1 MKLDD
6 IRVAPKLWGTVIGL
20 LIVMLAAA
28 AFTQNRASVA
38 MLAALEEVERNEAA
52 ITRAVRWQG
61 LTEVVIERTT
71 AAINVQ
77 DEAASK
83 ILGERSAANS
93 ANISELQQAVRESLI
108 TDSDKQAYEKVAQA
122 RATAVALLKQVPA
135 VKASGDSVA
144 LLQFTQQQFTP
155 AANQLLNALSEF
167 VKLQEKDRDE
177 AVVLMHEAR
186 RKVAIMGLIA
196 AAFLLAVAVSLTLIL
211 IRSIVHPL
219 QQTIAVAKAISE
231 GDLTQNLHT
240 HRHDEFGDLLKAF
253 AQMSERL
260 RGLVSEVRSGVDSVS
275 TASTEIANGNH
286 DLSSRTEQTA
296 ANLQETAASMEQLT
310 SNVTQSAETARQANQ
325 LALNATQAATRGGEV
340 MGNVV
345 TSMQHISDSSR
356 RISDIIGVID
366 GIAFQT
372 NILALN
378 AAVEAARAGE
388 QGRGFAVVASEVRN
402 LAHRSAEAAKEIKTL
417 IQRSVESVE
426 SGSQQVTE
434 AGSAMQEIVMGVRRV
449 GDLIA
454 EISAASSEQQ
464 QGISQVNQAVGNLD
478 QMTQQNA
485 ALVEESAAAASA
497 LSDQA
502 RKLGEVVSLFRVS
515 GGSYTPAAT
524 ALSTSKPLKPA
535 ARSVPTAPAAGAARP
550 LSKPATAAAST
561 PVAVKTEPSAV
572 TVPPAKAPVKTPA
585 APAPAPVRSSP
596 KAAVVDDQD
605 WETF

>member
-6 IRVAPKLWGTVIGL
+6 IRVAPKLWGTIMGL

-38 MLAALEEVERNEAA
+38 MLTALEQVQENEAA
-52 ITRAVRWQG
+52 IARALRWQG

-71 AAINVQ
+71 AALNVQ

-93 ANISELQQAVRESLI
+93 ANITELQQAVRESLV
-108 TDSDKQAYEKVAQA
+108 TESDKQAYEKVAKA
-122 RATAVALLKQVPA
+122 RTDAVTLLKRVPEI
-135 VKASGDSVA
+135 KESGDSA
-144 LLQFTQQQFTP
+144 AMLQFTP
-155 AANQLLNALSEF
+155 AANQLLSALNEF

-177 AVVLMHEAR
+177 AVELMHEAR
-186 RKVAIMGLIA
+186 RKVAIMDLIA

-231 GDLTQNLHT
+231 GDLTQNLST
-240 HRHDEFGDLLKAF
+240 QRHDEFGDLLKAF
-253 AQMSERL
+253 AQMSDRL
-260 RGLVSEVRSGVDSVS
+260 RSLVSEVRSGVDSVS

-296 ANLQETAASMEQLT
+296 ANLQQTAASMEQLT

-325 LALNATQAATRGGEV
+325 LALNATQAATRGGDV

-345 TSMQHISDSSR
+345 TSMQNISDSSR

-388 QGRGFAVVASEVRN
+388 QGRGFAVVASEVRS

-434 AGSAMQEIVMGVRRV
+434 AGSAMQDIVMGVQRV

-454 EISAASSEQQ
+454 EISAAASEQQ

-502 RKLGEVVSLFRVS
+502 RKLGEVVSLFKVS
-515 GGSYTPAAT
+515 GASYTAATSAVSSVKPTTGSARPASVTAPTTARPAA
-524 ALSTSKPLKPA
+524 KPA
-535 ARSVPTAPAAGAARP
+535 MASTAVADRGEAAVVTAQPVKSPVRAPAA
-550 LSKPATAAAST
+550 
-561 PVAVKTEPSAV
+561 PV
-572 TVPPAKAPVKTPA
+572 A
-585 APAPAPVRSSP
+585 APARSAP

>member
-177 AVVLMHEAR
+177 AVALMHEAR

-310 SNVTQSAETARQANQ
+310 SNVTQSAETARQ
-325 LALNATQAATRGGEV
+325 
-340 MGNVV
+340 
-345 TSMQHISDSSR
+345 D
-356 RISDIIGVID
+356 
-366 GIAFQT
+366 
-372 NILALN
+372 
-378 AAVEAARAGE
+378 
-388 QGRGFAVVASEVRN
+388 
-402 LAHRSAEAAKEIKTL
+402 
-417 IQRSVESVE
+417 
-426 SGSQQVTE
+426 
-434 AGSAMQEIVMGVRRV
+434 
-449 GDLIA
+449 
-454 EISAASSEQQ
+454 
-464 QGISQVNQAVGNLD
+464 
-478 QMTQQNA
+478 
-485 ALVEESAAAASA
+485 
-497 LSDQA
+497 
-502 RKLGEVVSLFRVS
+502 
-515 GGSYTPAAT
+515 
-524 ALSTSKPLKPA
+524 
-535 ARSVPTAPAAGAARP
+535 
-550 LSKPATAAAST
+550 
-561 PVAVKTEPSAV
+561 
-572 TVPPAKAPVKTPA
+572 
-585 APAPAPVRSSP
+585 
-596 KAAVVDDQD
+596 
-605 WETF
+605 

>member
-1 MKLDD
+1 LADWHAFQDNDMKLDD
-6 IRVAPKLWGTVIGL
+6 IRVAPKLWGTIMGL

-38 MLAALEEVERNEAA
+38 MLAALEAVESSEQA
-52 ITRAVRWQG
+52 ITRAVRWKG
-61 LTEVVIERTT
+61 LTEVVIERTAAGINVPDPAAEKALT
-71 AAINVQ
+71 ERTAVNSAAIN
-77 DEAASK
+77 
-83 ILGERSAANS
+83 
-93 ANISELQQAVRESLI
+93 ELQQAIQQGLES
-108 TDSDKQAYEKVAQA
+108 DAEKQAYNDIIEA
-122 RATAVALLKQVPA
+122 RRVALGLLTQVSA
-135 VKASGDSVA
+135 VKATGDGA
-144 LLQFTQQQFTP
+144 AMLRFTEGEFNP
-155 AANQLLNALSEF
+155 AAARLLATLEAF
-167 VKLQEKDRDE
+167 IKVQEQDRDAAIE
-177 AVVLMHEAR
+177 RMHEAR
-186 RKVAIMGLIA
+186 FKVAIMGLIA
-196 AAFLLAVAVSLTLIL
+196 AAFLLAVAVSLTLLL

-219 QQTIAVAKAISE
+219 KQTMAVAKAISD
-231 GDLTQNLHT
+231 GDLTQDLHT

-253 AQMSERL
+253 AEMSARL
-260 RGLVSEVRSGVDSVS
+260 RSLVAEVRGGVDSVS
-275 TASTEIANGNH
+275 TASNEIANGNQN
-286 DLSSRTEQTA
+286 LSSRTEQTA
-296 ANLQETAASMEQLT
+296 ANLQQTAASMEQLT

-325 LALNATQAATRGGEV
+325 FALNATQAATRGGEV

-345 TSMQHISDSSR
+345 NSMQHISDSSR

-426 SGSQQVTE
+426 SGSQQVSE
-434 AGSAMQEIVMGVRRV
+434 AGTAMQEIVSGVKRV

-454 EISAASSEQQ
+454 EISAAASEQQ

-485 ALVEESAAAASA
+485 ALVEESAAAAGA
-497 LSDQA
+497 LSQQA
-502 RKLGEVVSLFRVS
+502 GKLGEVVSLFKIGGGGTFAAAAAQGAPRVS
-515 GGSYTPAAT
+515 AVKVAT
-524 ALSTSKPLKPA
+524 ATKPA
-535 ARSVPTAPAAGAARP
+535 ARPAPAASP
-550 LSKPATAAAST
+550 
-561 PVAVKTEPSAV
+561 
-572 TVPPAKAPVKTPA
+572 APVKAARKAPA
-585 APAPAPVRSSP
+585 AAPMPAPAPRAP

>member
-6 IRVAPKLWGTVIGL
+6 IRVAPKLWGTIMGL

-38 MLAALEEVERNEAA
+38 MLAALEAVESSEQA
-52 ITRAVRWQG
+52 ITRAVRWKG
-61 LTEVVIERTT
+61 LTEVVIERTAAGINVPDPAAEKALT
-71 AAINVQ
+71 ERTAVNSAAIN
-77 DEAASK
+77 
-83 ILGERSAANS
+83 
-93 ANISELQQAVRESLI
+93 ELQQAIQQGLES
-108 TDSDKQAYEKVAQA
+108 DAEKQAYNDIIEA
-122 RATAVALLKQVPA
+122 RRVALGLLTQVSA
-135 VKASGDSVA
+135 VKATGDGA
-144 LLQFTQQQFTP
+144 AMLRFTEGEFNP
-155 AANQLLNALSEF
+155 AAARLLATLEAF
-167 VKLQEKDRDE
+167 IKVQEQDRDAAIE
-177 AVVLMHEAR
+177 RMHEAR
-186 RKVAIMGLIA
+186 FKVAIMGLIA
-196 AAFLLAVAVSLTLIL
+196 AAFLLAVAVSLTLLL

-219 QQTIAVAKAISE
+219 KQTMAVAKAISD
-231 GDLTQNLHT
+231 GDLTQDLHT

-253 AQMSERL
+253 AEMSARL
-260 RGLVSEVRSGVDSVS
+260 RSLVAEVRGGVDSVS
-275 TASTEIANGNH
+275 TASNEIANGNQN
-286 DLSSRTEQTA
+286 LSSRTEQTA
-296 ANLQETAASMEQLT
+296 ANLQQTAASMEQLT

-325 LALNATQAATRGGEV
+325 FALNATQAATRGGEV

-345 TSMQHISDSSR
+345 NSMQHISDSSR

-426 SGSQQVTE
+426 SGSQQVSE
-434 AGSAMQEIVMGVRRV
+434 AGTAMQEIVSGVKRV

-454 EISAASSEQQ
+454 EISAAASEQQ

-485 ALVEESAAAASA
+485 ALVEESAAAAGA
-497 LSDQA
+497 LSQQA
-502 RKLGEVVSLFRVS
+502 GKLGEVVSLFKISGGGTFAAAAAQGAPRVS
-515 GGSYTPAAT
+515 AVKVAT
-524 ALSTSKPLKPA
+524 ATKPA
-535 ARSVPTAPAAGAARP
+535 ARPAPAASP
-550 LSKPATAAAST
+550 
-561 PVAVKTEPSAV
+561 
-572 TVPPAKAPVKTPA
+572 APVKAARKAPA
-585 APAPAPVRSSP
+585 AAPMPAPAPRAP

>member
-6 IRVAPKLWGTVIGL
+6 IRVAPKLWGTIMGL
-20 LIVMLAAA
+20 LIVMLAVA

-38 MLAALEEVERNEAA
+38 MITALEEVEANEAA
-52 ITRAVRWQG
+52 ITRALRWQG

-71 AAINVQ
+71 AAINVP
-77 DEAASK
+77 DEAAYK
-83 ILGERSAANS
+83 LLGERSAANS
-93 ANISELQQAVRESLI
+93 ANITEIQQAVRESLV
-108 TDSDKQAYEKVAQA
+108 TDADKQAYEKVAQA
-122 RATAVALLKQVPA
+122 RATAVALLKQVPE
-135 VKASGDSVA
+135 VKATGDSA
-144 LLQFTQQQFTP
+144 AMLKFTQEQFGP
-155 AANQLLNALSEF
+155 AASQLLSALNEF

-177 AVVLMHEAR
+177 AVEVMHAAR
-186 RKVAIMGLIA
+186 RKAAIMGLIA
-196 AAFLLAVAVSLTLIL
+196 AAFLLAVAVSLTLLL

-219 QQTIAVAKAISE
+219 QQTIAVAKSISE
-231 GDLTQNLHT
+231 GDLTQNLHS

-253 AQMSERL
+253 VQMSERL
-260 RGLVSEVRSGVDSVS
+260 RSLVSEVRAGVDSVS
-275 TASTEIANGNH
+275 TASTEIANGNQ
-286 DLSSRTEQTA
+286 DLSARTEQTA
-296 ANLQETAASMEQLT
+296 ANLEETAASMEQLT

-388 QGRGFAVVASEVRN
+388 QGRGFAVVASEVRS

-434 AGSAMQEIVMGVRRV
+434 AGSAMQDIVMGVQRV

-454 EISAASSEQQ
+454 EISAAASEQQ

-497 LSDQA
+497 LSEQA
-502 RKLGEVVSLFRVS
+502 RKLGEVVSLFKVN
-515 GGSYTPAAT
+515 GGVATPANS
-524 ALSTSKPLKPA
+524 ALSAPKLHKPA
-535 ARSVPTAPAAGAARP
+535 VRASSAVPAAPAVRSA
-550 LSKPATAAAST
+550 AAAST
-561 PVAVKTEPSAV
+561 PVAAKVDPVAV
-572 TVPPAKAPVKTPA
+572 TAPQAKAPAKPQA
-585 APAPAPVRSSP
+585 ASAPAPARPAAA
-596 KAAVVDDQD
+596 KAAAVVDDQD

>member
-6 IRVAPKLWGTVIGL
+6 IRVAPKLWGTIMGL
-20 LIVMLAAA
+20 LIVMLASA

-38 MLAALEEVERNEAA
+38 MLTALEQVQENEAA
-52 ITRAVRWQG
+52 IARALRWQG

-71 AAINVQ
+71 AALNVQ

-93 ANISELQQAVRESLI
+93 ANITELQQAVRESLV
-108 TDSDKQAYEKVAQA
+108 TESDKQAYEKVAKA
-122 RATAVALLKQVPA
+122 RTDAVTLLKRVPEI
-135 VKASGDSVA
+135 KASGDSA
-144 LLQFTQQQFTP
+144 AMLQFTQEQFTP
-155 AANQLLNALSEF
+155 AANQLLSALNEF

-177 AVVLMHEAR
+177 AVELMHEAR

-231 GDLTQNLHT
+231 GDLTQNLST
-240 HRHDEFGDLLKAF
+240 QRHDEFGDLLKAF
-253 AQMSERL
+253 AQMSDRL
-260 RGLVSEVRSGVDSVS
+260 RSLVSEVRSGVDSVS

-296 ANLQETAASMEQLT
+296 ANLQQTAASMEQLT

-325 LALNATQAATRGGEV
+325 LALNATQAATRGGDV

-345 TSMQHISDSSR
+345 TSMQNISDSSR

-388 QGRGFAVVASEVRN
+388 QGRGFAVVASEVRS

-434 AGSAMQEIVMGVRRV
+434 AGSAMQDIVMGVQRV

-454 EISAASSEQQ
+454 EISAAASEQQ

-502 RKLGEVVSLFRVS
+502 RKLGEVVSLFKVS
-515 GGSYTPAAT
+515 GASYTAATSAVSSVKPTTGSARPASVTAPTTARPAA
-524 ALSTSKPLKPA
+524 KPA
-535 ARSVPTAPAAGAARP
+535 MASTAVADRGEAAVVTAQPVKSPVRAPAA
-550 LSKPATAAAST
+550 
-561 PVAVKTEPSAV
+561 PV
-572 TVPPAKAPVKTPA
+572 A
-585 APAPAPVRSSP
+585 APARSAP

>member
-6 IRVAPKLWGTVIGL
+6 IRVAPKLWGTIMGL

-38 MLAALEEVERNEAA
+38 MLAALEQVQENEAA
-52 ITRAVRWQG
+52 IARALRWQG

-71 AAINVQ
+71 AALNVQ

-93 ANISELQQAVRESLI
+93 ANITELQQAVRESLV
-108 TDSDKQAYEKVAQA
+108 TESDKQAYEKVAQA
-122 RATAVALLKQVPA
+122 RTDAVTLLKRVPEI
-135 VKASGDSVA
+135 KASGDSA
-144 LLQFTQQQFTP
+144 AMLQFTQEQFTP
-155 AANQLLNALSEF
+155 AANQLLSALNEF

-177 AVVLMHEAR
+177 AVELMHEAR

-231 GDLTQNLHT
+231 GDLTQNLST
-240 HRHDEFGDLLKAF
+240 QRHDEFGDLLKAF
-253 AQMSERL
+253 AQMSDRL
-260 RGLVSEVRSGVDSVS
+260 RSLVSEVRSGVDSVS

-296 ANLQETAASMEQLT
+296 ANLQQTAASMEQLT

-325 LALNATQAATRGGEV
+325 LALNATQAATRGGDV

-345 TSMQHISDSSR
+345 TSMQNISDSSR

-388 QGRGFAVVASEVRN
+388 QGRGFAVVAAEVRN
-402 LAHRSAEAAKEIKTL
+402 LAQRTAAEAKAIKELIGASSAMVQQGSVLADQAGTTMQEVVSS
-417 IQRSVESVE
+417 IQRVADMVS
-426 SGSQQVTE
+426 
-434 AGSAMQEIVMGVRRV
+434 
-449 GDLIA
+449 
-454 EISAASSEQQ
+454 EISAASSEQTA
-464 QGISQVNQAVGNLD
+464 GVGQVGEAVTQLD
-478 QMTQQNA
+478 QTTQQNA
-485 ALVEESAAAASA
+485 ALVEEMAAAASS
-497 LSDQA
+497 LQTQA
-502 RKLGEVVSLFRVS
+502 HQMVSAIAQFNLGGASASPGVPNRAR
-515 GGSYTPAAT
+515 GGSRNPAI
-524 ALSTSKPLKPA
+524 S
-535 ARSVPTAPAAGAARP
+535 G
-550 LSKPATAAAST
+550 
-561 PVAVKTEPSAV
+561 
-572 TVPPAKAPVKTPA
+572 
-585 APAPAPVRSSP
+585 
-596 KAAVVDDQD
+596 
-605 WETF
+605 

>member
-6 IRVAPKLWGTVIGL
+6 IRVAPKLWGTIMGL

-38 MLAALEEVERNEAA
+38 MLTALEEVQRNEAA
-52 ITRAVRWQG
+52 ITRALRWQG

-93 ANISELQQAVRESLI
+93 ANITELQQAVRESLV
-108 TDSDKQAYEKVAQA
+108 TESDKQAYEKVAQA
-122 RATAVALLKQVPA
+122 RAAAVALLKRVPE
-135 VKASGDSVA
+135 VKASGDSAA
-144 LLQFTQQQFTP
+144 LLQFTQEQFTP
-155 AANQLLNALSEF
+155 AANQLLSALNEF

-177 AVVLMHEAR
+177 AVELMHEAR

-231 GDLTQNLHT
+231 GDLTQNLST
-240 HRHDEFGDLLKAF
+240 QRHDEFGDLLKAF
-253 AQMSERL
+253 AQMSDRL
-260 RGLVSEVRSGVDSVS
+260 RSLVSEVRSGVDSVS

-296 ANLQETAASMEQLT
+296 ANLQQTAASMEQLT

-325 LALNATQAATRGGEV
+325 LALNATQAATRGGDV

-345 TSMQHISDSSR
+345 TSMQNISDSSR

-388 QGRGFAVVASEVRN
+388 QGRGFAVVASEVRS

-434 AGSAMQEIVMGVRRV
+434 AGSAMQDIVMGVQRV

-454 EISAASSEQQ
+454 EISAAASEQQ

-502 RKLGEVVSLFRVS
+502 RKLGEVVSLFKVS
-515 GGSYTPAAT
+515 GASY
-524 ALSTSKPLKPA
+524 
-535 ARSVPTAPAAGAARP
+535 
-550 LSKPATAAAST
+550 TAAASDVSNAKPKT
-561 PVAVKTEPSAV
+561 GSARPASTAVAATVRPVVKPAMAEKTEPAV
-572 TVPPAKAPVKTPA
+572 VTASPAKSPVRAPA
-585 APAPAPVRSSP
+585 APAPAPARSAP

>member
-6 IRVAPKLWGTVIGL
+6 IRVGPKLWGTVMGL
-20 LIVMLAAA
+20 LIVMLAVA

-38 MLAALEEVERNEAA
+38 MVSALKEVESNEEA

-71 AAINVQ
+71 AAINVP
-77 DEAASK
+77 DEAAAK
-83 ILGERSAANS
+83 VLGERSAANS
-93 ANISELQQAVRESLI
+93 ANITELQNAVRESLT
-108 TDSDKQAYEKVAQA
+108 TDSDKQAFEKVTQA
-122 RATAVALLKQVPA
+122 RAAAVALLKQVPT
-135 VKASGDSVA
+135 VKAAGDSA
-144 LLQFTQQQFTP
+144 ATLRFTEQQFTP
-155 AANQLLNALSEF
+155 AAKQLMNALSEF
-167 VKLQEKDRDE
+167 VKLQEKDRDD
-177 AVVLMHEAR
+177 AVALMHEAR
-186 RKVAIMGLIA
+186 RKVAIMGLVA
-196 AAFLLAVAVSLTLIL
+196 AACLLAVAVSLTLLL
-211 IRSIVHPL
+211 IRSIQRPL
-219 QQTIAVAKAISE
+219 NQAITVAKAISE

-253 AQMSERL
+253 AQMSDRL

-275 TASTEIANGNH
+275 TASTEIANGNQ

-296 ANLQETAASMEQLT
+296 ANLEETAASMEQLT

-434 AGSAMQEIVMGVRRV
+434 AGTAMHDIVTGVQRV

-454 EISAASSEQQ
+454 EISAAASEQQ

-515 GGSYTPAAT
+515 GSSYTPAAT
-524 ALSTSKPLKPA
+524 ALSVSKPLTPA
-535 ARSVPTAPAAGAARP
+535 ARSVAVAPPAARAVT
-550 LSKPATAAAST
+550 KPATVVSSAPVAAKVEPVDVAASS
-561 PVAVKTEPSAV
+561 P
-572 TVPPAKAPVKTPA
+572 KAPVKPPA
-585 APAPAPVRSSP
+585 APVPAPARPAP

>member
-6 IRVAPKLWGTVIGL
+6 IRVAPKLWGTIMGL

-38 MLAALEEVERNEAA
+38 MITALEAVERNEAA
-52 ITRAVRWQG
+52 ITQALRWQG

-71 AAINVQ
+71 AAINVP
-77 DEAASK
+77 DEAAYK
-83 ILGERSAANS
+83 VLGERSATNS
-93 ANISELQQAVRESLI
+93 ANITEIQQAVRENLV

-122 RATAVALLKQVPA
+122 RATAVALLKQVPQ
-135 VKASGDSVA
+135 VKATGDSA
-144 LLQFTQQQFTP
+144 AILKFTQEQFTP
-155 AANQLLNALSEF
+155 AANQLLSALSEF
-167 VKLQEKDRDE
+167 VKLQEKERDE
-177 AVVLMHEAR
+177 AVEVMHESR

-196 AAFLLAVAVSLTLIL
+196 AAFLLAVAVGLTLML
-211 IRSIVHPL
+211 IRSVVHPL

-260 RGLVSEVRSGVDSVS
+260 RSLVSEVRSGVDSVS
-275 TASTEIANGNH
+275 TASTEIANGNQ
-286 DLSSRTEQTA
+286 DLSARTEQTA
-296 ANLQETAASMEQLT
+296 ANLEETAASMEQLT

-388 QGRGFAVVASEVRN
+388 QGRGFAVVASEVRS

-434 AGSAMQEIVMGVRRV
+434 AGSAMQDIVMGVQRV

-454 EISAASSEQQ
+454 EISAAASEQQ

-502 RKLGEVVSLFRVS
+502 RKLGEVVSLFKVH
-515 GGSYTPAAT
+515 GGSVTPAI
-524 ALSTSKPLKPA
+524 STPSAAKPVKPA
-535 ARSVPTAPAAGAARP
+535 ARPA
-550 LSKPATAAAST
+550 
-561 PVAVKTEPSAV
+561 
-572 TVPPAKAPVKTPA
+572 TVPPVASVVRSAVSTPAAAKPEPAAVTAPQTKAPVKPQP
-585 APAPAPVRSSP
+585 APAPAPARAAAP
-596 KAAVVDDQD
+596 KAAAVVDDQD